1 MKDKTT
7 LTVKS
12 REHSWSCQYF
22 GKKKPK
28 KNQDMCHLCP
38 YDTKTVC
45 EDCYHDSCSPTK
57 LSPEQTDTEDKKWH
71 QLKDPKGIN
80 KNMRSNRSTG
90 STDLELCHNQSE
102 ANHHTAAWQQWLEV
116 SGEQAN
122 SAAMYKYCDGLPPMH
137 CTNISEI
144 TQTLLFS
151 VHLIHFYNAEVLM
164 FCCCLALGG
173 RCRQLCL

>member
-1 MKDKTT
+1 
-7 LTVKS
+7 
-12 REHSWSCQYF
+12 
-22 GKKKPK
+22 
-28 KNQDMCHLCP
+28 MCHLCP

-102 ANHHTAAWQQWLEV
+102 ANHHTAAWQQYWKSQGNRLT
-116 SGEQAN
+116 
-122 SAAMYKYCDGLPPMH
+122 LLL
-137 CTNISEI
+137 CTNTVMAYRPCIAPISQKLLKHCYSLCILYIFTMLRCWCFVVAWPWEEDVGNCVFKN
-144 TQTLLFS
+144 LFS
-151 VHLIHFYNAEVLM
+151 EKE
-164 FCCCLALGG
+164 
-173 RCRQLCL
+173 